1 MRKKFIKLRTDAKL
15 TQLDLAEK
23 LGVTQSLISNLER
36 GVRKVDDYIIILYSN
51 YFKKDL
57 NYFMDEQ
64 KSLYI
69 SEEDID
75 KLDDEQLIE
84 LLHLVAKRL
93 TKTKK

>member
-64 KSLYI
+64 KPLYI